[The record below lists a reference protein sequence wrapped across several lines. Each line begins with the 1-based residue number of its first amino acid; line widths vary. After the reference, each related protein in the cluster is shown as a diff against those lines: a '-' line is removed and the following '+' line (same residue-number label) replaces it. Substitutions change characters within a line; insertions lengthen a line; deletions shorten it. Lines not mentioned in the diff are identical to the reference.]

1 VTAPA
6 PEQGQQPADQGQAK
20 PAAKA
25 AAPKVKP
32 LDVIA
37 YTHRDRILGGH
48 HQAAGVV
55 TDVRDGV
62 VTVRPLAGHAVD
74 VDPDDVDGVITADDV

>member
-1 VTAPA
+1 VTAPE
-6 PEQGQQPADQGQAK
+6 PGQGQQDGQGHAK
-20 PAAKA
+20 PKA
-25 AAPKVKP
+25 ATPKVKP
-32 LDVIA
+32 LDVVA